1 MNMKTLHSTRVYME
15 SSLVAIAHL
24 DFDQITK
31 AAEVLSDARKT
42 LSNVWIVGNGGSA
55 STANHL
61 ANDLYKMCNIRA
73 ISLPLLVPTVLAYG
87 NDTGWRNMFVG
98 AFGKLYTPG
107 DVLIAISC
115 SGNSDNVVAC
125 AEMVEK
131 PIILMTGNN
140 RKSKLAQMNPKAVI
154 YVDNDD
160 ITIQESVH
168 SVVCHAIARILSVP
182 M

>member
-1 MNMKTLHSTRVYME
+1 MKTLHHTNLYMSRVLV
-15 SSLVAIAHL
+15 SLTHVDSKEIE
-24 DFDQITK
+24 K
-31 AAEVLSDARKT
+31 AVEILQEARKN
-42 LSNVWIVGNGGSA
+42 LNNVWLVGNGGSA

-131 PIILMTGNN
+131 PIILLTGNN
-140 RKSKLAQMNPKAVI
+140 PKSKLAQMRPKSVI
-154 YVDNDD
+154 YVDSDD
-160 ITIQESVH
+160 ITIQESAH

>member
-1 MNMKTLHSTRVYME
+1 MNMKTLHSTRVYMA
-15 SSLVAIAHL
+15 SSLVAITHL
-24 DFDQITK
+24 DFDQIVK
-31 AAEVLSDARKT
+31 ATEILSDARKT

-55 STANHL
+55 STANHF
-61 ANDLYKMCNIRA
+61 ANDLYKMCNMRA

-131 PIILMTGNN
+131 PIILLTGNN
-140 RKSKLAQMNPKAVI
+140 RKSKLAQMRPKSVI

-160 ITIQESVH
+160 ITIQESAH

>member
-1 MNMKTLHSTRVYME
+1 MKTLHSTRVYMAD
-15 SSLVAIAHL
+15 SVVSLTHL
-24 DFDQITK
+24 DFDQVVK
-31 AAEVLSDARKT
+31 AIEILREARQNH
-42 LSNVWIVGNGGSA
+42 SNVWIVGNGGSA
-55 STANHL
+55 STASHL

-73 ISLPLLVPTVLAYG
+73 LSVPDMVPAVLAYG

-98 AFGKLYTPG
+98 AFGKLYQPG

-131 PIILMTGNN
+131 PIILLTGNN
-140 RKSKLAQMNPKAVI
+140 RKSKLAQMNPASVV
-154 YVDNDD
+154 YVDSDD

-168 SVVCHAIARILSVP
+168 SVVCHAIARILSVK

>member
-1 MNMKTLHSTRVYME
+1 MSRVLV
-15 SSLVAIAHL
+15 SLTHVDSKEIE
-24 DFDQITK
+24 K
-31 AAEVLSDARKT
+31 AVEILQEARKN
-42 LSNVWIVGNGGSA
+42 LNNVWLVGNGGSA

>member
-1 MNMKTLHSTRVYME
+1 MKNNHNTRLYFSKFMVSTSRV
-15 SSLVAIAHL
+15 
-24 DFDQITK
+24 DFDQVEK
-31 AAEVLSDARKT
+31 AIDILREARKN

-55 STANHL
+55 STASHL
-61 ANDLYKMCNIRA
+61 ANDLYKMCNMRA
-73 ISLPLLVPTVLAYG
+73 LSVPDMVPTMLAYG

-131 PIILMTGNN
+131 PIILLTGNN
-140 RKSKLAQMNPKAVI
+140 RKSKLAQMNPASVV
-154 YVDNDD
+154 YVDSDD

-168 SVVCHAIARILSVP
+168 SVVCHAIARILSVK

>member
-1 MNMKTLHSTRVYME
+1 MKTLHSTRVYFADCM
-15 SSLVAIAHL
+15 VAISHL
-24 DFDQITK
+24 NFDEMVK
-31 AAEVLSDARKT
+31 ATELLREARQNHN
-42 LSNVWIVGNGGSA
+42 NVWIVGNGGSA
-55 STANHL
+55 STASHL

-73 ISLPLLVPTVLAYG
+73 FSVPDMTSVTLAYG

-98 AFGKLYTPG
+98 AFGKLYQPG

-125 AEMVEK
+125 AEMVES
-131 PIILMTGNN
+131 PIILLTGDN
-140 RKSKLAQMNPKAVI
+140 RKSKLAQMNPKSVI

-160 ITIQESVH
+160 ITIQESCH
-168 SVVCHAIARILSVP
+168 SAVCHAIARILSVT

>member
-1 MNMKTLHSTRVYME
+1 MKILHSTRVYMAD
-15 SSLVAIAHL
+15 SVVALTHV
-24 DFDQITK
+24 DFNEIVKSVEILQ
-31 AAEVLSDARKT
+31 EARQNH
-42 LSNVWIVGNGGSA
+42 SNVWLVGNGGSA
-55 STANHL
+55 STASHL
-61 ANDLYKMCNIRA
+61 ANDLYKMCAIRA
-73 ISLPLLVPTVLAYG
+73 FSVPDMTSVTLAYG
-87 NDTGWRNMFVG
+87 NDTGWRNMFSG

-140 RKSKLAQMNPKAVI
+140 RKSKLARMNPSAVI
-154 YVDNDD
+154 YVEDDD

-182 M
+182 V

>member
-1 MNMKTLHSTRVYME
+1 MKTLYSTRVYMAD
-15 SSLVAIAHL
+15 SLVALTHVN
-24 DFDQITK
+24 FNEVVK
-31 AAEVLSDARKT
+31 AVEILQEARKN
-42 LSNVWIVGNGGSA
+42 LNNVWIVGNGGSA
-55 STANHL
+55 STASHF

-73 ISLPLLVPTVLAYG
+73 LSVPDMVSTMLAYG

-98 AFGKLYTPG
+98 AFGKLYQPG

-140 RKSKLAQMNPKAVI
+140 RKSKLARMNPSAVI
-154 YVDNDD
+154 YVENDD

-168 SVVCHAIARILSVP
+168 SVVCHAIARILSVT

>member
-1 MNMKTLHSTRVYME
+1 MKTLHSTRVYMAD
-15 SSLVAIAHL
+15 SVVALTHVN
-24 DFDQITK
+24 FNEVVK
-31 AAEVLSDARKT
+31 AVEILSEARKN

-55 STANHL
+55 STASHF

-73 ISLPLLVPTVLAYG
+73 ISVPLLVPTFLAYG

-98 AFGKLYTPG
+98 AFGKLYQPG

-131 PIILMTGNN
+131 PIILLTGNN
-140 RKSKLAQMNPKAVI
+140 PKSKLAQMKPKSVI
-154 YVDNDD
+154 YVESED
-160 ITIQESVH
+160 ITIVESVH
-168 SVVCHAIARILSVP
+168 SIVCHAIARILSVP